1 MTSNMAQPASYALL
15 MNLSLWNLQ
24 GGTSFSAATLMP
36 RRERSDRPE
45 QTRHSGIA
53 RRRQRKNKPFSGFD
67 GTVRR
72 GERLKAHS
80 THFARQYGEIDGP
93 QSGLFSLGSTIYNV
107 VTRRVPFHDIDDDE
121 EVERLFV
128 EGQFPHTDG
137 LFCGPLIQ
145 GCWTRGYDSV
155 LELSLDAK
163 RNHSQTTCT
172 EHSFH
177 GTAQML
183 DEATIEKPRQ
193 RCEAFRREIQKL
205 PQQDQRMLIQSKVP
219 GYRSERKKIP
229 WVQWKWVASM

>member
-1 MTSNMAQPASYALL
+1 M
-15 MNLSLWNLQ
+15 
-24 GGTSFSAATLMP
+24 
-36 RRERSDRPE
+36 
-45 QTRHSGIA
+45 
-53 RRRQRKNKPFSGFD
+53 
-67 GTVRR
+67 
-72 GERLKAHS
+72 
-80 THFARQYGEIDGP
+80 
-93 QSGLFSLGSTIYNV
+93 
-107 VTRRVPFHDIDDDE
+107 TRRVPFHDIDNDE

-229 WVQWKWVASM
+229 WVQ